1 MVVNANNKIKV
12 ATRPLRTET
21 NSRVVLYEFVTV
33 HITNTDFIHC

>member
-12 ATRPLRTET
+12 LRTET